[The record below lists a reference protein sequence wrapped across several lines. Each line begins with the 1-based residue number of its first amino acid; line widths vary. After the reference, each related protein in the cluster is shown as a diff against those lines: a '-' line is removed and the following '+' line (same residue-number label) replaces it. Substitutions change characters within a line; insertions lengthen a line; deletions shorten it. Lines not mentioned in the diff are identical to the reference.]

1 MRSDKVNFISDKKIL
16 SWNDRLS
23 NSAYCIKPHYGMM
36 SSFPEI
42 TIWQKLSTSSGL
54 QNYTD
59 DRIEQTLD
67 PHVNYNFSFSV
78 SSNRTEQF
86 FEILNK
92 ILRKPFENQFNY
104 KDKNYKIEL
113 SNENI
118 VDKEEEKHKL
128 LEKEYKRFTYKF
140 SGKLTHIIAY
150 ISCIEDTIAYFE
162 KIWGYDEEGK
172 EHCLLKYPIGSI
184 VSTTKDKSKDYL
196 ILDYSYE
203 KDTNDNYYI
212 HYYCCEM
219 LNTNSPIIQYGESN
233 LHLEEELCFSRN
245 NRIDDILN

>member
-23 NSAYCIKPHYGMM
+23 NSPYFVKSEYGYA
-36 SSFPEI
+36 SSFPGI
-42 TIWQKLSTSSGL
+42 TIWQKLNNTLSST
-54 QNYTD
+54 QNYAF
-59 DRIEQTLD
+59 EQTID
-67 PHVNYNFSFSV
+67 PHINYKFSFSV

-92 ILRKPFENQFNY
+92 LLRQPFETYFTY
-104 KDKNYKIEL
+104 KEKRYKIEL
-113 SNENI
+113 NDDLISNK
-118 VDKEEEKHKL
+118 KEENHKL
-128 LEKEYKRFTYKF
+128 LEKEYTRFTYEF
-140 SGKLTHIIAY
+140 SGKLSHVISY
-150 ISCIEDTIAYFE
+150 ISCIEDAIAYFE

-219 LNTNSPIIQYGESN
+219 LNTNSPVIQYGESN
-233 LHLEEELCFSRN
+233 LYFEDELCFSRN

>member
-128 LEKEYKRFTYKF
+128 LEKEYTRFTYKF